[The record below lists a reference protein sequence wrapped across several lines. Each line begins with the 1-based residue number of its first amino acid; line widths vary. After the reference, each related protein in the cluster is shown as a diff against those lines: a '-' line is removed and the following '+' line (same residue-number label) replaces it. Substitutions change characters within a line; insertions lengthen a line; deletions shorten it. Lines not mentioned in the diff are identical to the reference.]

1 MATSLTKI
9 QGSFIVANSIP
20 QSAISSDVS
29 FGASIPVVANVQ
41 VTNSSYTVI
50 DDTAVSTDGGYIR
63 INGSGFGSNT
73 NVLIN
78 TTPATSVTVVS
89 GSVLNVQVPSANS
102 GTYNVYVV
110 DNDTG
115 GTAIRINALTYS
127 SFPIWGTNSSLSNQ
141 EVSLVNINL
150 SANSDSSV
158 TYSLANGST
167 LPTGLTLSANGLL
180 SGDASNTVTSQ
191 TTYNF
196 TVIATDEENQDESRS
211 FSVTLT
217 IGDQYI
223 NQVTTLIQLDDAVYN
238 KDASDNNNDVLEY
251 VIPRTSNF
259 SPYKGSYYSNYFDG
273 SGDYLSVPNDAGF
286 QFGTGDFTVEC
297 WINKPAAVNGSVV
310 DVRNGT
316 GAVPWAFYVDGSN
329 FPYFYDGTV
338 YTSTVAIVN
347 NAWNHIAATRS
358 SGVLKIFVNGVQGYS
373 ASHTVSLNATGS
385 LLVGGTAA
393 YSTGYIS
400 NLRIVKGTALYTGN
414 FTPPTEPLTAISGGT
429 ATYTVTNN
437 GASNYV
443 IDGAS
448 NPTLTLARG
457 GTYTFNINASGHPFW
472 IQNVSGAYSAGNVYN
487 SGVTNNGAQSGTL
500 TFVVPSDAPDTLY
513 YVCQYHS
520 SMAGTINIISST
532 SLLTCQS
539 PRFIDNSTNGHTI
552 TVNGDT
558 KIREFVPFI
567 ENSSYVD
574 YGSLYLSGSNYARCD
589 EALDNISSS
598 DPMTIEAWLYI
609 THTSS
614 ITTGGINYWVGANR
628 ASSGDNDLILNPT
641 AIYINNSDRGSIASF
656 MRKYCWH
663 HVAFVTDGSTEC
675 RIYVDGVERL
685 TYASALTTNPSDLV
699 LGIGTEFDGANGGT
713 PGNYYIGNIA
723 DFRVTKAE
731 VYTSTFTP
739 PTSPLTAISNC
750 QLLTFQNNKSTRG
763 YLPVDRSGLGQ
774 ITTHNGQVRGGS
786 FSPYS
791 PFGHS
796 MYFDGSGDYIKFAG
810 YGDDGAYRN
819 QFSQFLQT
827 LETGTA
833 RFTLE
838 AWIYPTAF
846 NTWQSIVGGR
856 ANNGSSTQ
864 QFILGVNNTGYLYM
878 YSNAFQVTTSAGVV
892 ELNNWYHIAL
902 VKGTDNYIRIYV
914 NGTLEGTS
922 STAITQNYNSQNF
935 FSIGANYDGTEPF
948 TGYIANVRFSKP
960 NGFYDPTS
968 ANGDGAIM
976 YSSNFTPSSY
986 PVTPNAYSAIYVNN
1000 DRGGIEDD
1008 GVYRHV
1014 AVVNGDV
1021 KVTSFTPFKPYSS
1034 IPSTYSTYFDDAY
1047 MIVADD
1053 TSLQFGTGD
1062 FTIEMWVYTNKFPTA
1077 DYNYL
1082 VFYDG
1087 RGGVQGPYNCITY
1100 KGNTIVY
1107 YANSAD
1113 RITSSAI
1120 SLNTWYHVAVSRS
1133 GTSTKMFINGTQAGS
1148 TYTDNS
1154 DYTNSASGLKIGN
1167 SGGVNLGFTGLMSNI
1182 RLLKGTALYT
1192 SNFTV
1197 TTSPLTAIS
1206 NTSLLLCNSK
1216 NLKDNSS
1223 YAHSIAY
1230 TGEIRPVEI
1239 LPDDLDSRTQET
1251 KVEYDRHIH
1260 GGSCFF
1266 DGTTDYFTLPAGSD
1280 WAFGT
1285 GDFTV
1290 EGWTNFYSTTSTRIL
1305 TNRNPSAVGVG
1316 TWSLGAGY
1324 NLVSFTEVISGEP
1337 GVSNLSLPS
1346 KLYQWIHYA
1355 VVRKSGVLT
1364 IFRDGFV
1371 VASNSSYTRDFSN
1384 TSYVLNIGTSP
1395 NNESYMNGF
1404 LSDLR
1409 IYKKAKY
1416 DGPFLPS
1423 YRLEYDTD
1431 TSLLIPFNETAVVDY
1446 STKGNYLT
1454 FNNAMI
1460 KSNVSKYGSGSMYFD
1475 GSALTGLVNVY
1486 AIPFRTSD
1494 FTVEFFI
1501 RPSSFTNDTYPGLF
1515 DCRSSGSD
1523 TGGWGIYFQS
1533 TDLVLRIGGSNYTH
1547 AIASSPAITLNNW
1560 HHVAVVR
1567 ETSSIKVYVDG
1578 NLKITATSITNDFV
1592 NTTHWIG
1599 RVFDDYNYFGYMD
1612 GIRITHGVAR
1622 YTAYFTPPVR
1632 IFGSI

>member
-9 QGSFIVANSIP
+9 QGSLIVANTIP
-20 QSAISSDVS
+20 QAAISSEVS

-41 VTNSSYTVI
+41 VTNSSFTVL

-78 TTPATSVTVVS
+78 TTPATSVTRVS
-89 GSVLNVQVPSANS
+89 SSVLNVQVPSANS
-102 GTYNVYVV
+102 GTYNIYVV

-127 SFPIWGTNSSLSNQ
+127 SFPVWSTDSSLVAQ
-141 EVSLVNINL
+141 EASAVNINL
-150 SANSDSSV
+150 SANSDSNV
-158 TYSLANGST
+158 AYSLANGST

-180 SGDASNTVTSQ
+180 SGDASNTVTSE

-196 TVIATDEENQDESRS
+196 TVIATDIENQDESRT

-217 IGDQYI
+217 VGDTYI
-223 NQVTTLIQLDDAVYN
+223 NQVTTLIQFDDAAYN
-238 KDASDNNNDVLEY
+238 KDASDNNNDVVEY
-251 VIPRTSNF
+251 GPPSYPAPRASNL
-259 SPYKGSYYSNYFDG
+259 SPYKGGYYSVYFDG
-273 SGDYLSVPNDAGF
+273 SGDYLNTSYLSSN
-286 QFGTGDFTVEC
+286 FGTGEFTVEG
-297 WINKPAAVNGSVV
+297 WVYNTVRSDYNIIFDTRASATASPITFGLTSSGYLYYYTGSEY
-310 DVRNGT
+310 
-316 GAVPWAFYVDGSN
+316 AS
-329 FPYFYDGTV
+329 
-338 YTSTVAIVN
+338 STVVPLNQWTHFALVR
-347 NAWNHIAATRS
+347 T
-358 SGVLKIFVNGVQGYS
+358 GTTVKIFQDGVEVLSRTDSSDLTGTSSSTITIGRTIHGIAQLNGY
-373 ASHTVSLNATGS
+373 L
-385 LLVGGTAA
+385 
-393 YSTGYIS
+393 S
-400 NLRIVKGTALYTGN
+400 NLRFIKGTALYTSA
-414 FTPPTEPLTAISGGT
+414 FTPSTTPLTTTSQGAT
-429 ATYTVTNN
+429 ASEV
-437 GASNYV
+437 
-443 IDGAS
+443 
-448 NPTLTLARG
+448 
-457 GTYTFNINASGHPFW
+457 
-472 IQNVSGAYSAGNVYN
+472 
-487 SGVTNNGAQSGTL
+487 
-500 TFVVPSDAPDTLY
+500 
-513 YVCQYHS
+513 
-520 SMAGTINIISST
+520 

-558 KIREFVPFI
+558 KISEFVPFV
-567 ENSSYVD
+567 ENSSYTD
-574 YGSLYLSGSNYARCD
+574 YGSVYLSGSNYLRSD
-589 EALDNISSS
+589 ESLDNISTS

-609 THTSS
+609 TSTFSLSTS
-614 ITTGGINYWVGANR
+614 GINYWVGANR
-628 ASSGDNDLILNPT
+628 ASDGTNDIILSPAENW
-641 AIYINNSDRGSIASF
+641 INGSSRGSIASY
-656 MRKYCWH
+656 MRTYCWH

-699 LGIGTEFDGANGGT
+699 LGIGAEFDGGNGGS
-713 PGNYYIGNIA
+713 PGNYYTGNIA

-731 VYTSTFTP
+731 VYTTTFTP
-739 PTSPLTAISNC
+739 PTLPLTAISNC
-750 QLLTFQNNKSTRG
+750 QLLTLQNNKSSNG
-763 YLPVDRSGLGQ
+763 YSPVDRSGLRQ
-774 ITTHNGQVRGGS
+774 ITTHNGQVRAGS

-796 MYFDGSGDYIKFAG
+796 MYFDGSGDYITFAG

-846 NTWQSIVGGR
+846 NTWQSIAGGR
-856 ANNGSSTQ
+856 PSTAGSSQ
-864 QFILGVNNTGYLYM
+864 RYIFGLNNTGYLYM
-878 YSNAFQVTTSAGVV
+878 FSDAMQVTTSAGVI
-892 ELNNWYHIAL
+892 ELNNWYHVAL

-922 STAITQNYNSQNF
+922 SAAITQNYNSQNY
-935 FSIGANYDGTEPF
+935 FSIGANYDGSEPF

-976 YSSNFTPSSY
+976 YSSNFTPSAY

-1034 IPSTYSTYFDDAY
+1034 TPSTYSTYFDDAY

-1053 TSLQFGTGD
+1053 ASLQFGTGD

-1077 DYNYL
+1077 DYNYI

-1087 RGGVQGPYNCITY
+1087 RGPTGGSNQGAYTTITW
-1100 KGNTIVY
+1100 KGDKIVY

-1113 RITSSAI
+1113 RIISGAT
-1120 SLNTWYHVAVSRS
+1120 SLNTWYHIAVCRS
-1133 GTSTKMFINGTQAGS
+1133 GTSTKMFINGTQAGN
-1148 TYTDNS
+1148 TYTDSTN
-1154 DYTNSASGLKIGN
+1154 YTNASGGLKIGK
-1167 SGGVNLGFTGLMSNI
+1167 SGGVNAGFTGLMSNI

-1206 NTSLLLCNSK
+1206 NTSLLLCNSRT
-1216 NLKDNSS
+1216 LKDNSS
-1223 YAHSIAY
+1223 YAHSITY
-1230 TGEIRPVEI
+1230 TGEVRPAEI

-1266 DGTTDYFTLPAGSD
+1266 DGNTDYFTLPAGSD
-1280 WAFGT
+1280 WAFGS

-1290 EGWTNFYSTTSTRIL
+1290 EAWVNYYSTAGTRIL
-1305 TNRNPSAVGVG
+1305 TNRQASAALAG
-1316 TWSLGAGY
+1316 TWSFATQY
-1324 NLVSFTEVISGEP
+1324 NNLAFTEVITGEP
-1337 GVSNLSLPS
+1337 GVTVSSLPS
-1346 KLYQWIHYA
+1346 KLYQWVHVA
-1355 VVRKSGVLT
+1355 AVRKSGVLT
-1364 IFRDGFV
+1364 LYRDGFV
-1371 VASNSSYTRDFSN
+1371 IGSNNSYTTNFNN
-1384 TSYVLNIGTSP
+1384 TSHALNIATSP
-1395 NNESYMNGF
+1395 GENYLNGF
-1404 LSDLR
+1404 LSDVR

-1416 DGPFLPS
+1416 NEPFLPP
-1423 YRLEYDTD
+1423 YRLDYDTD
-1431 TSLLIPFNETAVVDY
+1431 ASLLIPFNDTVAIDY
-1446 STKGNYLT
+1446 STNNNYLT
-1454 FNNAMI
+1454 YGNATV
-1460 KSNVSKYGSGSMYFD
+1460 KSNISKYGSGSVYFD
-1475 GSALTGLVNVY
+1475 GSTNTSLVSVY
-1486 AIPFRTSD
+1486 AIPFRTAD

-1501 RPSSFTNDTYPGLF
+1501 RPSSFTNETYPGLF

-1523 TGGWGIYFQS
+1523 TGGWGLYFQS
-1533 TDLVLRIGGSNYTH
+1533 TNLVLRVGGTNYTDP
-1547 AIASSPAITLNNW
+1547 IATSPAITIDNW

-1592 NTTHWIG
+1592 RTAHWIG
-1599 RVFDDYNYFGYMD
+1599 RVFDDYNYIGYMD
-1612 GIRITHGVAR
+1612 GIRVTHGVAR
-1622 YTAYFTPPVR
+1622 YTSTFTPPAR
-1632 IFGSI
+1632 AFAIY